1 MRIILNLKKK
11 REQQVHDG
19 EHKKN
24 SKQRQH
30 KKPILRGTSKGGKK
44 LPNSRTVS
52 GTPTPSPFKKSTL
65 AEGL

>member
-44 LPNSRTVS
+44 LPNRRTV
-52 GTPTPSPFKKSTL
+52 
-65 AEGL
+65 